1 MTGFFI
7 SLEGVEGVGKS
18 TNLNFIADWLK
29 QQAVDF
35 ILTREPGGTDLAEA
49 IRSLLLTPREEAMA
63 ADTELLLV
71 FAARAQHVAAK
82 IRPAIAAGQTV
93 VSDRFVD
100 ATYAYQG
107 VGRGLP
113 LATIES
119 LHQLILHNFLPD
131 LTIYLDL
138 DVETGLARARQRGEL
153 DRFEQEAASF
163 FERVRAGYLARVKQ
177 DPRRFAV
184 IDASLPLLQVQS
196 KIAQV
201 LADFFTRGITG
212 QIRSGS

>member
-1 MTGFFI
+1 MSGFFI

-35 ILTREPGGTDLAEA
+35 IVTREPGGTELAEA
-49 IRSLLLTPREEAMA
+49 IRTLLLAPRSEPMA

-71 FAARAQHVAAK
+71 FAARAQHLAEK
-82 IRPAIAAGQTV
+82 IRPAIARGQTV

-107 VGRGLP
+107 FGRGLP

-119 LHQLILHNFLPD
+119 LHQLVLNNFLPD

-138 DVETGLARARQRGEL
+138 DVETGLARARKRGEL
-153 DRFEQEAASF
+153 DRFEQETASF
-163 FERVRAGYLARVKQ
+163 FERVRSGYLSRVKQ
-177 DPRRFAV
+177 DSARFAV
-184 IDASLPLLQVQS
+184 IDASLPLLHVQS
-196 KIAQV
+196 QIAQV
-201 LADFFTRGITG
+201 LSDFFNRRAVG
-212 QIRSGS
+212 